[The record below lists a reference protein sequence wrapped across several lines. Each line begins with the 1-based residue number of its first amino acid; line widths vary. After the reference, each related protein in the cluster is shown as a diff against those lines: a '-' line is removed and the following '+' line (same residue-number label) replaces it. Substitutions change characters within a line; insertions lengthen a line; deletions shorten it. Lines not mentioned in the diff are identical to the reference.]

1 VTRRLEAM
9 SIQTEPR
16 PDFGQVKCPDCDAVM
31 KPVTLPK
38 SDSDDTPI
46 AFECPKCGRRIEKST
61 R

>member
-1 VTRRLEAM
+1 MA
-9 SIQTEPR
+9 IQAPPK

-38 SDSDDTPI
+38 SDSDSTPV
-46 AFECPKCGRRIEKST
+46 ALECPKCGRRMEAPS